1 MRRYVIV
8 DGDEQRYKTSK
19 TQMFL
24 AFLNTVI
31 VVE

>member
-1 MRRYVIV
+1 MRCYKNA
-8 DGDEQRYKTSK
+8 DGGEKLRKASE
-19 TQMFL
+19 TQVFL